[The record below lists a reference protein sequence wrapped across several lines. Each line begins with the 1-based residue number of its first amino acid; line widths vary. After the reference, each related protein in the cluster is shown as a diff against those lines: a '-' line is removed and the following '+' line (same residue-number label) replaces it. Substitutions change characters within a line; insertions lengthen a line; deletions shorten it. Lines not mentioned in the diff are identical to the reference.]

1 MLPGQ
6 PQLEGSGPGRGN
18 TDTTGRGLRGRCPRE
33 TAGATSRRGIQKCR
47 GKRKNP
53 GKISSRVPLGFGL
66 PVPGLFSLRQNPERA
81 GAPQALL
88 AVSPLVCIH
97 ARTHTHIDTHTYR

>member
-47 GKRKNP
+47 GKRKIL
-53 GKISSRVPLGFGL
+53 GKSHPESPWVSVCLSPACFLSDKTQRELVL
-66 PVPGLFSLRQNPERA
+66 PRLYLRFLRSY
-81 GAPQALL
+81 
-88 AVSPLVCIH
+88 VSTH
-97 ARTHTHIDTHTYR
+97 AHTHI